1 MQQFVKQLYISRN
14 EEKSPIQN
22 QSIVIHLK
30 ITFISFTVRQVLG
43 YNKELNIW
51 YNLTRLSTNIIND
64 K

>member
-1 MQQFVKQLYISRN
+1 MISFN
-14 EEKSPIQN
+14 EEKSPIPN
-22 QSIVIHLK
+22 QYIVIHLK

>member
-1 MQQFVKQLYISRN
+1 MYEN

-30 ITFISFTVRQVLG
+30 ITFISFNVGQVLG